1 MKINA
6 NNENNHSCEIIQLS
20 ISDAIDANENLNRAD
35 NQHIESCAEC
45 AKFQQLWETESPV
58 SAIAS
63 GPLTEQQDLIQP
75 IISQLEQNAKIVPLK
90 SNNVIKAKFFQL
102 ASIAAII
109 AIVSAFSFYRIDEDK
124 PNVVDIK
131 TPASKEVLNIK
142 IPTITLTLTEAEIEK
157 SLEENYQNLSQSATE
172 KWKATTTN
180 FARATEYI
188 ANGTHYISAKYLNP
202 INNEST
208 GPQS

>member
-1 MKINA
+1 MY
-6 NNENNHSCEIIQLS
+6 SFVQLGPS
-20 ISDAIDANENLNRAD
+20 PFCQP
-35 NQHIESCAEC
+35 NQHTHCGGHLCSLHLLEV
-45 AKFQQLWETESPV
+45 FQPGFSLLSLFFQSFISSYLCQHH
-58 SAIAS
+58 
-63 GPLTEQQDLIQP
+63 LHDLLLIQP
-75 IISQLEQNAKIVPLK
+75 VISQLEQNAKIVPLK